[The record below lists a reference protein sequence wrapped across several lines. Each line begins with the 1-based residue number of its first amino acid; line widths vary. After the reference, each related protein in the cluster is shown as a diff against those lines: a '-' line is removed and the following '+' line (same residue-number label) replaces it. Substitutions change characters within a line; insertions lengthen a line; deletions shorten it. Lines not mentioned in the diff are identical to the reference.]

1 MKIVHTPN
9 ILIINIKKTSLLLN
23 FSQKLTGLQNVA
35 YKPLL
40 IVNTGCSAMWLKIRK
55 KVQDN
60 SDVNRTFK
68 KH

>member
-40 IVNTGCSAMWLKIRK
+40 IVNTGCSSMWLKIRK